1 MKKGKRTG
9 FVVIGI
15 ILAIILSL
23 FFLKTVLG
31 IVGLCLIIYGL
42 ALRKEYKKNHILTT
56 KPFWLTYSGIAFF
69 LLLIALFIGQNHT
82 FFNIVLI
89 LLIVITL
96 LLFIGMIRPSIPL
109 LFSKYKTRKHV
120 LTVYGFTFLILFL
133 TSGIVSPTNEVNGL
147 ANDTIESSD
156 EQNNQA
162 EVTTEPYIPEI
173 TIPATDKQ
181 TNDLNPDT
189 PVSSDNMLSNQTG
202 NNKIEPLPEP
212 IPEPTPPQPSYPT
225 DGPGPNGET
234 IKGNINSKGEK
245 IYHVPGGQLYDE
257 TEPEKWFFTEE
268 EAIAAGYKPSKK

>member
-1 MKKGKRTG
+1 M
-9 FVVIGI
+9 
-15 ILAIILSL
+15 
-23 FFLKTVLG
+23 
-31 IVGLCLIIYGL
+31 
-42 ALRKEYKKNHILTT
+42 
-56 KPFWLTYSGIAFF
+56 
-69 LLLIALFIGQNHT
+69 
-82 FFNIVLI
+82 
-89 LLIVITL
+89 
-96 LLFIGMIRPSIPL
+96 
-109 LFSKYKTRKHV
+109 FSKYKTRKHV

-147 ANDTIESSD
+147 ANDTIESSN

-202 NNKIEPLPEP
+202 NNKTTNGNQSSNQSKGSNGDGNSSSTNPSNNKIEPLPEP

-257 TEPEKWFFTEE
+257 TEPEEWFFTEE